1 MERATDRDAEY
12 GGKREAILEAA
23 YRVFSEFGYART
35 KIEAIAERA
44 VVGKG
49 TIYLYFSGKDDVF
62 RQMVMTFVGRHLD
75 ALLARLEGPGSAGER
90 LLSMVEAHLALWA
103 DRPPPFS
110 WHRRDFGFA
119 DDGLRAWLKEAK
131 RRFLERLTA
140 TIAAGIERG
149 EFRPVDARI
158 AAGWVFAAL
167 GAALMEEVAEGP
179 AVEERRQALLDL
191 IRFGL
196 WRAPAQDAG
205 APERASAGTGPTGSA
220 ELPPDGPAGSAADPA
235 DRPAAEKPR
244 DEG

>member
-1 MERATDRDAEY
+1 MERATDRDAEF

-44 VVGKG
+44 GVGKG
-49 TIYLYFSGKDDVF
+49 TIYLYFSGKDDLF

-90 LLSMVEAHLALWA
+90 LLSMVEAHFALWA

-149 EFRPVDARI
+149 EFRPVDARL
-158 AAGWVFAAL
+158 AAVWIFAGL
-167 GAALMEEVAEGP
+167 GAALMEEVSEEP
-179 AVEERRQALLDL
+179 AAPARRQALLDL

-196 WRAPAQDAG
+196 WRAPAPDAG
-205 APERASAGTGPTGSA
+205 APERASAGAGPAGSA
-220 ELPPDGPAGSAADPA
+220 EPPSEGSAVSAADPA